1 LPPGEYVALGDGVPD
16 GIPDGVL
23 LPPVGD
29 APRWTPLDRAA
40 AIALSAAY
48 VGDSR
53 AACAIAAAY
62 GRPALWTGP
71 GEDVPRFAVA
81 RGGSDPAAAVA
92 RVRTHMPDPA
102 VVEGALNE
110 LDAAFDAL
118 VAFLLAGS
126 DGDRVD
132 RALRVR
138 LREESTAAAER
149 EAELRAWAE
158 SLEGQLV
165 DEGPRFAA
173 LWRRLHEG
181 DRHYN
186 WHKTRADRAET
197 EMQILWREHE
207 RSLVMRMKRSIR
219 STKVGDAAARA
230 LGAGP
235 VQPPPGVPAEDHDT
249 PTA

>member
-1 LPPGEYVALGDGVPD
+1 MKTCPGS
-16 GIPDGVL
+16 
-23 LPPVGD
+23 
-29 APRWTPLDRAA
+29 RSHAA
-40 AIALSAAY
+40 AGIS
-48 VGDSR
+48 V
-53 AACAIAAAY
+53 AAA
-62 GRPALWTGP
+62 
-71 GEDVPRFAVA
+71 
-81 RGGSDPAAAVA
+81 A
-92 RVRTHMPDPA
+92 RVRTYVPDPT
-102 VVEGALNE
+102 VVEGALEE

-118 VAFLLAGS
+118 ASFLTRA
-126 DGDRVD
+126 DDDRID

-138 LREESTAAAER
+138 FREESRAAAER

-186 WHKTRADRAET
+186 WHKTRADRAEA

-207 RSLVMRMKRSIR
+207 RSLAMRAKRSIR

-230 LGAGP
+230 FGAGP
-235 VQPPPGVPAEDHDT
+235 LQPPPARPAEESDT

>member
-1 LPPGEYVALGDGVPD
+1 MACGCHRWGTP
-16 GIPDGVL
+16 
-23 LPPVGD
+23 
-29 APRWTPLDRAA
+29 PRWTPLERAA
-40 AIALSAAY
+40 AIAMSAAY

-62 GRPALWTGP
+62 GRPALWTGR

-81 RGGSDPAAAVA
+81 RGGAEPAAAA
-92 RVRTHMPDPA
+92 SRVRTHMPDPA
-102 VVEGALNE
+102 VVEGALDE

-118 VAFLLAGS
+118 ASFLTGA
-126 DGDRVD
+126 DDEDRID

-138 LREESTAAAER
+138 LREESRAAAER

-186 WHKTRADRAET
+186 WHKTRADRAEA

-207 RSLVMRMKRSIR
+207 RSLAMRVKRSIR

-230 LGAGP
+230 LGAGQL
-235 VQPPPGVPAEDHDT
+235 QPPPAAGPAEEPDT